1 MKDMSSGDAVYF
13 GASLGCGERVR
24 RTCLHMSY
32 CIPGLNCRSHTA
44 SQHSFHPLRIATRTP
59 LSTFLSRY
67 FSRTAARRRLSSCNT
82 PDIKAA
88 GLLATAV
95 VLSST
100 SPVLAA
106 LFLPLGWVYAKL
118 QRYYR
123 SSSRELRRL
132 DSTSR

>member
-1 MKDMSSGDAVYF
+1 M
-13 GASLGCGERVR
+13 
-24 RTCLHMSY
+24 
-32 CIPGLNCRSHTA
+32 
-44 SQHSFHPLRIATRTP
+44 
-59 LSTFLSRY
+59 SRY
-67 FSRTAARRRLSSCNT
+67 FFYTAAHRRLPSYNT
-82 PDIKAA
+82 PDEKAA
-88 GLLATAV
+88 GLSATAV
-95 VLSST
+95 VLSSA

>member
-1 MKDMSSGDAVYF
+1 M
-13 GASLGCGERVR
+13 E
-24 RTCLHMSY
+24 
-32 CIPGLNCRSHTA
+32 
-44 SQHSFHPLRIATRTP
+44 
-59 LSTFLSRY
+59 
-67 FSRTAARRRLSSCNT
+67 TAAEARRKTVVDLAANRSASPRLRDDRVTTLTDHTVSKLRFQWRRRFFPLIVDRPCPPCLSPC
-82 PDIKAA
+82 PRGQAA

-100 SPVLAA
+100 SPALAA

-132 DSTSR
+132 DSTSRWAHLL

>member
-1 MKDMSSGDAVYF
+1 M
-13 GASLGCGERVR
+13 
-24 RTCLHMSY
+24 
-32 CIPGLNCRSHTA
+32 HTP
-44 SQHSFHPLRIATRTP
+44 SQDSFHLLRIATPRP
-59 LSTFLSRY
+59 PPVHFLVAVH
-67 FSRTAARRRLSSCNT
+67 FVTAARRRLSSCNT
-82 PDIKAA
+82 PDKKAA

-95 VLSST
+95 VLSSA